1 MGCFQIHQ
9 LKDKRKQGMTIKS
22 NKKPE
27 KINDDLFLFII
38 WLVVVVGRLFVIV
51 FFIKQLSDLIDLLI
65 KL

>member
-1 MGCFQIHQ
+1 M
-9 LKDKRKQGMTIKS
+9 KS

-27 KINDDLFLFII
+27 KINDELFLFII
-38 WLVVVVGRLFVIV
+38 WLVVVVGRLFIIV